1 MHPWICFLLVLLFR
15 SMSCQ
20 YSWISFWRL
29 SNHAYATDRYG
40 RPGDDS
46 TFFKASIFGRDGLD
60 ECHYRIP
67 RGSDVPWD
75 GDCSAQ
81 HRIFKWSARP
91 IFSTASSED
100 AFLSRL
106 STMEDNV
113 LERRIELE
121 GLRPVLNGGMRT
133 SRVKLH
139 RVSSS
144 STSTGRTTQSL
155 KTAAMQNEDREYFA
169 IHSPSPRLVSI
180 TTYLCWASYQ
190 NVQTEIIDYLYR
202 SKNVKVI
209 LAARRTGSSTISA
222 RTHIG
227 HRRPETVT
235 VVCTHLADKDI
246 NVFG

>member
-1 MHPWICFLLVLLFR
+1 MPMPPIDMDAPAMIPHSSKLPYLGEMDLTNVTIAYRAGQMFLGMGIVQLNIAFSSGLPDLF
-15 SMSCQ
+15 
-20 YSWISFWRL
+20 
-29 SNHAYATDRYG
+29 
-40 RPGDDS
+40 
-46 TFFKASIFGRDGLD
+46 
-60 ECHYRIP
+60 
-67 RGSDVPWD
+67 
-75 GDCSAQ
+75 
-81 HRIFKWSARP
+81 
-91 IFSTASSED
+91 FSTASSED

-169 IHSPSPRLVSI
+169 THSPSPRLVSI